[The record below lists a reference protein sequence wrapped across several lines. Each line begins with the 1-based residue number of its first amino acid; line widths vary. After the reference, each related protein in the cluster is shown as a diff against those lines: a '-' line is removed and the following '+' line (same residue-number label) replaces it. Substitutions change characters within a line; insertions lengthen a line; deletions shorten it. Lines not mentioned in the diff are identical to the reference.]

1 MAIFNSYASLPDSIY
16 IYVTVTYIPSA
27 PWCCSMYQRSP
38 LHIMTQLTSVSSKR
52 LLAWGILGRPSEPH
66 NHRTIDS
73 WSIWKKIIGYRC
85 LENMVFFKMYPIWVL
100 MLLVLLLMRE
110 PPSLWRLQGCRRRMA
125 LRKRNRTGMDHDM
138 LPVDSTMGPWESLQ
152 KIVWQISG

>member
-1 MAIFNSYASLPDSIY
+1 MQVYQIVY
-16 IYVTVTYIPSA
+16 IYMLLLRISPVLHGAAVCTNVHPFTSWPNWPLFLPSA
-27 PWCCSMYQRSP
+27 CWLGASWGAPAN
-38 LHIMTQLTSVSSKR
+38 HTTIEQLIHDLYEKT
-52 LLAWGILGRPSEPH
+52 
-66 NHRTIDS
+66 
-73 WSIWKKIIGYRC
+73 IIGYRC

-152 KIVWQISG
+152 KIIWQISG